1 MIKRQASSNILAE
14 EKASIATLREMPKMS
29 YTSRASQ
36 AFEVFL
42 RAYTEPAFEP
52 TDWTPH
58 SPSDMTSSLRALQ
71 EFLEHFLPQRIN
83 QSFREG
89 CGDTAAELLEPTIE
103 ISDPI
108 VDFVEDLSDRYLDE
122 DRGGFFDKADIHE
135 WIQYDFAAIE
145 LILWEWSYHLEPA
158 SWTVTNGASREA
170 WKRSAGE
177 AFALRRDEA
186 EFLGD
191 YAAAM
196 ETFARHSDYADKAI
210 TLSEHAGRLH
220 LFQELSPSSGY
231 LSQTVPLQVAGHSDM
246 LLWDIGRRC
255 PPDRRDSLTRIW

>member
-1 MIKRQASSNILAE
+1 
-14 EKASIATLREMPKMS
+14 MS
-29 YTSRASQ
+29 DTNPASQ
-36 AFEVFL
+36 AYEVFL
-42 RAYTEPAFEP
+42 GVYTEPAFEP

-71 EFLEHFLPQRIN
+71 QFLEHFLPERIH

-89 CGDTAAELLEPTIE
+89 CGDTAAELLEPAVET
-103 ISDPI
+103 SDPI
-108 VDFVEDLSDRYLDE
+108 VDFVEGLSDRYWDE
-122 DRGGFFDKADIHE
+122 DRGGFFDKADILE
-135 WIQYDFAAIE
+135 WIQNDFAAIE

-177 AFALRRDEA
+177 AFALRSDGA
-186 EFLGD
+186 ELLRD

-196 ETFARHSDYADKAI
+196 ETFARHRDYADKAVI
-210 TLSEHAGRLH
+210 LSEHAGRLH
-220 LFQELSPSSGY
+220 VIQELAPSSGY
-231 LSQTVPLQVAGHSDM
+231 RSQTVPLQVVGHSDM

-255 PPDRRDSLTRIW
+255 PPDRRDFLTRVW